1 MKRLLLIGFVFLTT
15 TLMAQM
21 PNPKVQQYIAAYKD
35 LAMAEMQRTGIPASI
50 KLAQGI
56 LESQAGESPL
66 SKRSNNH
73 FGIKCKTEW
82 TGARTY
88 HDDDAR
94 GECFRVYNSVEESYK
109 DHSEFLRTRAHYSFL
124 FLLDPADYKAWANGL
139 KKAGYAT
146 SKTYP
151 QQLIKTIEENN
162 LQQYSEQVIAKKIN
176 KPESGKSV
184 EVSPVNAQPIQAQ
197 TGPNQLVAL
206 QEEPKQVAK
215 TTVIVEDVTDDNDML
230 AETVVS
236 GIVAKPKSTTQK
248 AKPYPDGVFSING
261 SKVFYANAGTSLL
274 AIADQYDLSMSK
286 LLEYNDLDGVDVLAK
301 DQLIYIEKKARKS
314 EKDFHIVEGDETW
327 YEISQKEGIALK
339 SLLELN
345 NLKKEVPLAKG
356 EKIHLKPKTSVVAKT
371 PANRL

>member
-1 MKRLLLIGFVFLTT
+1 MKRLLLIGFVLLTT

-56 LESQAGESPL
+56 LESQAGESAL

-109 DHSEFLRTRAHYSFL
+109 DHSEFLKTRPHYSFL
-124 FLLDPADYKAWANGL
+124 FLLDPTDYKAWANGL

-162 LQQYSEQVIAKKIN
+162 LQQYSELVIAQKST
-176 KPESGKSV
+176 KPESGKPA
-184 EVSPVNAQPIQAQ
+184 EIIPVNTQPLQAQ
-197 TGPNQLVAL
+197 SGPNQVAL
-206 QEEPKQVAK
+206 QEEPKQAPK
-215 TTVIVEDVTDDNDML
+215 AAVIVEDVTEENDML

-236 GIVAKPKSTTQK
+236 GIVAKPKNTTQK
-248 AKPYPDGVFSING
+248 AKPYPDGIFSING

>member
-1 MKRLLLIGFVFLTT
+1 MKRLLLIGFVLFTT
-15 TLMAQM
+15 TLMAQT

-94 GECFRVYNSVEESYK
+94 GECFRVYNTVEDSYK

-162 LQQYSEQVIAKKIN
+162 LQQYSELVIAQKST
-176 KPESGKSV
+176 KPESGKPA
-184 EVSPVNAQPIQAQ
+184 EIIPVNTQPLQAQ
-197 TGPNQLVAL
+197 SGPNQVAL
-206 QEEPKQVAK
+206 QEEPKQATK
-215 TTVIVEDVTDDNDML
+215 AAVIVEDVTEENDML

-236 GIVAKPKSTTQK
+236 GIVAKPKNTTQK

>member
-1 MKRLLLIGFVFLTT
+1 MKRLLLIGFVLFTT
-15 TLMAQM
+15 TLMAQT

-94 GECFRVYNSVEESYK
+94 GECFRVYNTVEDSYK

-162 LQQYSEQVIAKKIN
+162 LQQYSELVIAQKST
-176 KPESGKSV
+176 KPESGKPA
-184 EVSPVNAQPIQAQ
+184 EIIPVNTQPLQAQ
-197 TGPNQLVAL
+197 SGPNQVAL
-206 QEEPKQVAK
+206 QEEPKQSGK
-215 TTVIVEDVTDDNDML
+215 TTVVVEDVDDDTDVL

-236 GIVAKPKSTTQK
+236 GIIAKPKQAAQK
-248 AKPYPDGVFSING
+248 AKPYPDGIFSING

>member
-1 MKRLLLIGFVFLTT
+1 MKRLLLIGFVFLATG
-15 TLMAQM
+15 LMAQM

-35 LAMAEMQRTGIPASI
+35 LAMAEMQRTGIPAAI

-109 DHSEFLRTRAHYSFL
+109 DHSEFLKTRAHYSFL
-124 FLLDPADYKAWANGL
+124 FLLDPADYKGWANGL

-162 LQQYSEQVIAKKIN
+162 LQQYSELVITKSYN
-176 KPESGKSV
+176 KQDLVKTV
-184 EVSPVNAQPIQAQ
+184 EPVNNNNQNLVSQS
-197 TGPNQLVAL
+197 GPNQIVTL
-206 QEEPKQVAK
+206 QEEPKQSGK
-215 TTVIVEDVTDDNDML
+215 TTVVVEDVNDDTDAL

-236 GIVAKPKSTTQK
+236 GIIAKPKNTAQK
-248 AKPYPDGVFSING
+248 AKPYPDGVFNING

-286 LLEYNDLDGVDVLAK
+286 LLEYNDLDGIDLLNK
-301 DQLIYIEKKARKS
+301 DQLIFIEKKARKS
-314 EKDFHIVEGDETW
+314 EKDFHIVEADETW

-356 EKIHLKPKTSVVAKT
+356 EKIHLKPKTTVVAKP

>member
-1 MKRLLLIGFVFLTT
+1 MKRLLLIGFVLLTT

-109 DHSEFLRTRAHYSFL
+109 DHSEFLKTRPHYSFL

-162 LQQYSEQVIAKKIN
+162 LQQYSELVIAQKST
-176 KPESGKSV
+176 KPELGKPA
-184 EVSPVNAQPIQAQ
+184 EVIPVVTPPLQTQ
-197 TGPNQLVAL
+197 TGPSQLVAL

-215 TTVIVEDVTDDNDML
+215 AAVIVEDVTEENDML

-236 GIVAKPKSTTQK
+236 GIIAKPKNTTQK

>member
-1 MKRLLLIGFVFLTT
+1 MKRLLLIGFVLLTT

-109 DHSEFLRTRAHYSFL
+109 DHSEFLKTRPHYSFL

-162 LQQYSEQVIAKKIN
+162 LQQYSELVIAQKST
-176 KPESGKSV
+176 KPESGKPA
-184 EVSPVNAQPIQAQ
+184 EIIPVNTQPLQAQ
-197 TGPNQLVAL
+197 SGPNQVAL
-206 QEEPKQVAK
+206 QEEPKQAPK
-215 TTVIVEDVTDDNDML
+215 AAVIVEDVTEENDML

-236 GIVAKPKSTTQK
+236 GIVAKPKNTTQK
-248 AKPYPDGVFSING
+248 AKPYPDGIFSING

>member
-1 MKRLLLIGFVFLTT
+1 MKRLLLIGFVLLTT

-109 DHSEFLRTRAHYSFL
+109 DHSEFLKTRPHYSFL

-162 LQQYSEQVIAKKIN
+162 LQQYSELVIAQKST
-176 KPESGKSV
+176 KPESGKPA
-184 EVSPVNAQPIQAQ
+184 EIIPVNTQPLQAQ
-197 TGPNQLVAL
+197 SGPNQVAL
-206 QEEPKQVAK
+206 QEEPKQAPK
-215 TTVIVEDVTDDNDML
+215 AAVIVEDVTEDNDML

-236 GIVAKPKSTTQK
+236 GIVAKPKNTTQK

>member
-15 TLMAQM
+15 ALMAQM

-94 GECFRVYNSVEESYK
+94 GECFRVYNSVEESFK

-162 LQQYSEQVIAKKIN
+162 LQQFSELVIAQKNTKQDLI
-176 KPESGKSV
+176 KTTEATV
-184 EVSPVNAQPIQAQ
+184 VNNQPQPSQ
-197 TGPNQLVAL
+197 SGPNQSVAL
-206 QEEPKQVAK
+206 QEEIKQPVK
-215 TTVIVEDVTDDNDML
+215 TAVIVEDVSDDNDAL
-230 AETVVS
+230 TETVVS
-236 GIVAKPKSTTQK
+236 GIIAKPKQAAQK
-248 AKPYPDGVFSING
+248 AKSYPDGVFSING

-286 LLEYNDLDGVDVLAK
+286 LLEYNDLDGIDVLNK
-301 DQLIYIEKKARKS
+301 DQLIFIEKKARKS
-314 EKDFHIVEGDETW
+314 EKDFHIVEADENW
-327 YEISQKEGIALK
+327 YDISQKEGIALK

-356 EKIHLKPKTSVVAKT
+356 EKIHLKPKTSVVAKN
-371 PANRL
+371 PATRL

>member
-1 MKRLLLIGFVFLTT
+1 
-15 TLMAQM
+15 MAQM

-73 FGIKCKTEW
+73 FGIKCKTDW

-94 GECFRVYNSVEESYK
+94 GECFRVYNTVEESYK
-109 DHSEFLRTRAHYSFL
+109 DHSEFLKTRPHYSFL

-162 LQQYSEQVIAKKIN
+162 LQQYSEQVIAKKIT
-176 KPESGKSV
+176 KPEFGKPI
-184 EVSPVNAQPIQAQ
+184 EVTPINAQPIQAQ

-215 TTVIVEDVTDDNDML
+215 AAVIVEDVTDDNDVL

-236 GIVAKPKSTTQK
+236 GIVAKPKQTAQK
-248 AKPYPDGVFSING
+248 TKPYPDGIFSING

-327 YEISQKEGIALK
+327 YEISQKEGIGLK

>member
-1 MKRLLLIGFVFLTT
+1 MKRLLLIGFVLLTT

-109 DHSEFLRTRAHYSFL
+109 DHSEFLKTRPHYSFL

-162 LQQYSEQVIAKKIN
+162 LQQFSELVIAKN
-176 KPESGKSV
+176 NGKQDLAKTV
-184 EVSPVNAQPIQAQ
+184 EPAIVNNQPPVTQS
-197 TGPNQLVAL
+197 GPNQVVTI
-206 QEEPKQVAK
+206 QEEPKQTGK
-215 TTVIVEDVTDDNDML
+215 TTVVVEDVNDDTDAL

-236 GIVAKPKSTTQK
+236 GIIAKPKNTAQK
-248 AKPYPDGVFSING
+248 AKPYPDGIFSING

-286 LLEYNDLDGVDVLAK
+286 LLEYNDLDGVDVLEK
-301 DQLIYIEKKARKS
+301 DQLIFIEKKARKS

>member
-1 MKRLLLIGFVFLTT
+1 MKRLLLIGFVLLTT

-94 GECFRVYNSVEESYK
+94 GECFRVYNTVEDSYK

-162 LQQYSEQVIAKKIN
+162 LQQYSELVIAQKST
-176 KPESGKSV
+176 KPESGKPA
-184 EVSPVNAQPIQAQ
+184 EIIPVNTQPLQAQ
-197 TGPNQLVAL
+197 SGPNQVAL
-206 QEEPKQVAK
+206 QEEPKQATK
-215 TTVIVEDVTDDNDML
+215 AAVIVEDVTEENDML

-236 GIVAKPKSTTQK
+236 GIVAKPKNTTQK

>member
-1 MKRLLLIGFVFLTT
+1 MKRLLLIGFVLLTT

-109 DHSEFLRTRAHYSFL
+109 DHSEFLKTRPHYSFL

-162 LQQYSEQVIAKKIN
+162 LQQYSELVIAQKST
-176 KPESGKSV
+176 KPESGKPA
-184 EVSPVNAQPIQAQ
+184 EIIPVNTQPLQAQ
-197 TGPNQLVAL
+197 SGPNQVAL
-206 QEEPKQVAK
+206 QEEPKQAPK
-215 TTVIVEDVTDDNDML
+215 AAVIVEDVTEENDML

-236 GIVAKPKSTTQK
+236 GIVAKPKNTTQK

>member
-1 MKRLLLIGFVFLTT
+1 MKRLLLIGFVLLTT

-109 DHSEFLRTRAHYSFL
+109 DHSEFLKTRPHYSFL

-151 QQLIKTIEENN
+151 QQLIKTIEEND
-162 LQQYSEQVIAKKIN
+162 LQQYSELVIAKKN
-176 KPESGKSV
+176 TKPESGKPA
-184 EVSPVNAQPIQAQ
+184 EVIPVVATPLQTQ
-197 TGPNQLVAL
+197 TGPSQLAAL

-215 TTVIVEDVTDDNDML
+215 AAVIVEDVTEENDML

-236 GIVAKPKSTTQK
+236 GIVAKPKNTTQK
-248 AKPYPDGVFSING
+248 AKPYPDGIFSING

>member
-1 MKRLLLIGFVFLTT
+1 MKRLLLIGFVLLTT

-94 GECFRVYNSVEESYK
+94 GECFRVYNSVEDSYK

-162 LQQYSEQVIAKKIN
+162 LQQYSELVIAQKST
-176 KPESGKSV
+176 KPESGKPA
-184 EVSPVNAQPIQAQ
+184 EIIPVNTQPLQAQ
-197 TGPNQLVAL
+197 SGPNQVAL
-206 QEEPKQVAK
+206 QEEPKQAPK
-215 TTVIVEDVTDDNDML
+215 AAVIVEDVTEDNDML

-236 GIVAKPKSTTQK
+236 GIVAKPKNTTQK

>member
-1 MKRLLLIGFVFLTT
+1 MKRLLLIGFVLLTT

-109 DHSEFLRTRAHYSFL
+109 DHSEFLKTRPHYSFL

-162 LQQYSEQVIAKKIN
+162 LQQYSELVIAQKST
-176 KPESGKSV
+176 KPESGKPA
-184 EVSPVNAQPIQAQ
+184 EIIPVNTQPLQAQ
-197 TGPNQLVAL
+197 SGPNQVAL
-206 QEEPKQVAK
+206 QEEPKQATK
-215 TTVIVEDVTDDNDML
+215 AAVIVEDVTEENDML

-236 GIVAKPKSTTQK
+236 GIVAKPKNTTQK

>member
-1 MKRLLLIGFVFLTT
+1 MKRLLLIGFVLLTT

-109 DHSEFLRTRAHYSFL
+109 DHSEFLKTRPHYSFL

-162 LQQYSEQVIAKKIN
+162 LQQYSELVIAQKST
-176 KPESGKSV
+176 KPESGKPA
-184 EVSPVNAQPIQAQ
+184 EIIPVNTQPLQAQ
-197 TGPNQLVAL
+197 SGPNQVAL
-206 QEEPKQVAK
+206 QEEPKQAPK
-215 TTVIVEDVTDDNDML
+215 ASVIVEDVTEENDML

-236 GIVAKPKSTTQK
+236 GIVAKPKNTTQK

>member
-1 MKRLLLIGFVFLTT
+1 MKRLLLIGFVLLTT

-94 GECFRVYNSVEESYK
+94 GECFRVYNTVEDSYK

-124 FLLDPADYKAWANGL
+124 FLLDPSDYKAWANGL

-162 LQQYSEQVIAKKIN
+162 LQQYSELVIAQKST
-176 KPESGKSV
+176 KPESGKPA
-184 EVSPVNAQPIQAQ
+184 EIIPVNTQPLQAQ
-197 TGPNQLVAL
+197 SGPNQVAL
-206 QEEPKQVAK
+206 QEEPKQAPK
-215 TTVIVEDVTDDNDML
+215 ASVIVEDVTEENDML

-236 GIVAKPKSTTQK
+236 GIVAKPKNTTQK

>member
-1 MKRLLLIGFVFLTT
+1 MKRLLLIGFVLLTT

-94 GECFRVYNSVEESYK
+94 GECFRVYNTVEDSYK

-162 LQQYSEQVIAKKIN
+162 LQQYSELVIAQKST
-176 KPESGKSV
+176 KPESGKPA
-184 EVSPVNAQPIQAQ
+184 EIIPVNTQPLQAQ
-197 TGPNQLVAL
+197 SGPNQVAL
-206 QEEPKQVAK
+206 QEEPKQAPK
-215 TTVIVEDVTDDNDML
+215 AAVIVEDVTEENDML

-236 GIVAKPKSTTQK
+236 GIVAKPKNTTQK